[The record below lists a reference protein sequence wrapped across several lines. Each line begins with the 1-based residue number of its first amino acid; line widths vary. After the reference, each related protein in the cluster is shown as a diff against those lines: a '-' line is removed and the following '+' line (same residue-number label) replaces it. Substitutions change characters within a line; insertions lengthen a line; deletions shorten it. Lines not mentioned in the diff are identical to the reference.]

1 MKIFIVIFLILIF
14 GSSANCANPFSTKNR
29 VVKSIKKVQA
39 LDGIIYKGYA
49 FVGDTKIAIV
59 QYMNNQYTLSVGDLI
74 EKGVVTE
81 IRRTY
86 IKYKLNNQEFRTSI
100 VNDEED

>member
-1 MKIFIVIFLILIF
+1 MKFFVVIFLILIF
-14 GSSANCANPFSTKNR
+14 GSAAIGANPFSTKNR
-29 VVKSIKKVQA
+29 VVKPIKKIHA

-81 IRRTY
+81 IRRNY
-86 IKYKLNNQEFRTSI
+86 IKYKLHNQEFKTSI